1 MITIRRETEKD
12 ASGIRNVHEQAFETP
27 VEANVVEALRKRGVV
42 TLSLV
47 AVRDGQIVG
56 HILFS
61 PVDIRTESSSHTA
74 VALGPMAV
82 LPDAQRM
89 GLGSRL
95 VKHGIEDLRH
105 GAHSLVV
112 VLGHPTYYP
121 RFGFV
126 KASGYGIGC
135 EFDVPDEA
143 FMILELQKGTW
154 KGRRGTVHYQPEFHE
169 A

>member
-1 MITIRRETEKD
+1 MITIRREKRED
-12 ASGIRNVHEQAFETP
+12 AAGIRRVHEQAFEGP
-27 VEANVVEALRKRGVV
+27 VEANVVEALRKRGAV

-47 AVRDGQIVG
+47 AVRDGDVVG

-82 LPDAQRM
+82 LPNIQRT
-89 GLGSRL
+89 GIGSRL
-95 VKHGIEDLRH
+95 VKHGIEELRH
-105 GAHSLVV
+105 GAHGLVV

-121 RFGFV
+121 RFGFAP
-126 KASGYGIGC
+126 ASGYGIGC
-135 EFDVPDEA
+135 EFEVPDEA

-154 KGRRGTVHYQPEFHE
+154 KGRRGTVQYQPEFSE
-169 A
+169 G

>member
-1 MITIRRETEKD
+1 MITIRREREDD
-12 ASGIRNVHEQAFETP
+12 AADIRRVHEKAFKGSI
-27 VEANVVEALRKRGVV
+27 EANVVEALRERGAV

-47 AVRDGQIVG
+47 AERDGKVVG

-61 PVDIRTESSSHTA
+61 PVDIREDSSTHPA

-82 LPDAQRM
+82 LPELQRT
-89 GLGSRL
+89 GIGSRL
-95 VKHGIEDLRH
+95 VKHGIEELRH
-105 GAHSLVV
+105 GAHGLIV

-126 KASGYGIGC
+126 TASSYGIGC

-154 KGRRGTVHYQPEFHE
+154 KGRRGMVHYQPEFRE

>member
-1 MITIRRETEKD
+1 MFTIRRETNKD
-12 ASGIRNVHEQAFETP
+12 AKNIRLVHEQAFNGP
-27 VEANVVEALRKRGVV
+27 MEANVVEALRKRGAV

-47 AVRDGQIVG
+47 ALRDDKVVG

-61 PVDIRTESSSHTA
+61 PVDIRAESSTHPA

-82 LPDAQRM
+82 LPDLQRT
-89 GLGSRL
+89 GIGSRL
-95 VKHGIEDLRH
+95 VKHGIEELRH
-105 GAHSLVV
+105 GAHGLVV
-112 VLGHPTYYP
+112 VVGHPTYYP

-126 KASGYGIGC
+126 RASGYGIGC
-135 EFDVPDEA
+135 EFDVPDDA

-154 KGRRGTVHYQPEFHE
+154 RGHHGMVHYQPEFRE

>member
-1 MITIRRETEKD
+1 MITIRRETEED
-12 ASGIRNVHEQAFETP
+12 ATGIRHVHERAFNSSI
-27 VEANVVEALRKRGVV
+27 EADVVEALRRRGAV

-47 AVRDGQIVG
+47 AERDGKAVG

-61 PVDIRTESSSHTA
+61 PADIRTGGSTHPA

-82 LPDAQRM
+82 LPELQRT
-89 GLGSRL
+89 GIGSRL
-95 VKHGIEDLRH
+95 VKHGIEELRH
-105 GAHSLVV
+105 GAHGLVV

-126 KASGYGIGC
+126 PASGYGIGC

-154 KGRRGTVHYQPEFHE
+154 KGRRGTVHYQPEFRE